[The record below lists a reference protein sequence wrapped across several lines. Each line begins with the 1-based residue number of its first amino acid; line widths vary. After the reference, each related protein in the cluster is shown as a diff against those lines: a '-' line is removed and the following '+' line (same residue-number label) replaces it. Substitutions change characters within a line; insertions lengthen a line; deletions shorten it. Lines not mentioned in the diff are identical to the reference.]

1 MQPRSPSGVPLT
13 SKSPIMETAA
23 NSTQSI
29 TASPLSSPSI
39 MTISPSNTSARQP
52 QLQQRNSLPL
62 KFSIAKIME
71 PDSKRSSSS
80 PVSSATVNNAIADD
94 ESSSASDVEVISMSS
109 STTYDSAF
117 KKYIPKSITSSIP
130 SIPSIP
136 PSIAGVAAA
145 AGACIQDRVQHF
157 VSSRHQ
163 ELISQYPLL
172 YYPGQLMCAA
182 AQYAALTQHTNAVS
196 SLLSA
201 NATQQQ
207 PFDLRSLSSSITH
220 FQTQSMRQS
229 LLNETLSPSP
239 ISPTSVVSLPNM
251 RNISPPKN
259 HSPSSTGSGSANS
272 NAANQKQKTFAC
284 LECGKVFNAHYNLT
298 RHMPVHT
305 GARPFICKI
314 CGKGFRQA
322 STLCRHK

>member
-29 TASPLSSPSI
+29 TASPLSSPPI
-39 MTISPSNTSARQP
+39 MTISPSNTTAQQP
-52 QLQQRNSLPL
+52 QQQRTTLPL

-80 PVSSATVNNAIADD
+80 PISSATGNHAIADD

-117 KKYIPKSITSSIP
+117 KKYIPKTTTTSIP
-130 SIPSIP
+130 SI
-136 PSIAGVAAA
+136 

-163 ELISQYPLL
+163 ELINQYPLL

-182 AQYAALTQHTNAVS
+182 AQYAALTQHSNAVS
-196 SLLSA
+196 SLLGA
-201 NATQQQ
+201 NAAQT

-220 FQTQSMRQS
+220 FQSQSMRQS
-229 LLNETLSPSP
+229 ILNEKLSSSP
-239 ISPTSVVSLPNM
+239 ISPTSASNASAL
-251 RNISPPKN
+251 RNVSPPKN
-259 HSPSSTGSGSANS
+259 HSPSSTGSASVTS
-272 NAANQKQKTFAC
+272 NAANNKQKTFAC
-284 LECGKVFNAHYNLT
+284 PECGKVFNAHYNLT

>member
-1 MQPRSPSGVPLT
+1 
-13 SKSPIMETAA
+13 METAA
-23 NSTQSI
+23 NSTHSHI
-29 TASPLSSPSI
+29 ASSPLSSPPI
-39 MTISPSNTSARQP
+39 MTTSPSSQNAHV
-52 QLQQRNSLPL
+52 QQRSIAQQQRATALPL

-80 PVSSATVNNAIADD
+80 PVSNATKSIAIGSAGDD

-117 KKYIPKSITSSIP
+117 KKYVPKNMSDATTTPSSI
-130 SIPSIP
+130 
-136 PSIAGVAAA
+136 

-163 ELISQYPLL
+163 ELINQYPLL

-182 AQYAALTQHTNAVS
+182 AQYAALTQHTAVS
-196 SLLSA
+196 SLLGA
-201 NATQQQ
+201 NAAAAAAAAVQT
-207 PFDLRSLSSSITH
+207 PFDLRSLSNSITH
-220 FQTQSMRQS
+220 FQSRHS
-229 LLNETLSPSP
+229 ILNDKQLTSP
-239 ISPTSVVSLPNM
+239 ISPTSSAVSANVSSAM
-251 RNISPPKN
+251 RMVSPPKN
-259 HSPSSTGSGSANS
+259 HSPSSTGSGGSGASNSGAN
-272 NAANQKQKTFAC
+272 NNKQKTFAC
-284 LECGKVFNAHYNLT
+284 PECGKVFNAHYNLT

>member
-29 TASPLSSPSI
+29 TASPLSSPPI
-39 MTISPSNTSARQP
+39 MTISPSNTSAQQP
-52 QLQQRNSLPL
+52 QQQRNALPL

-71 PDSKRSSSS
+71 PDSKQSSIS
-80 PVSSATVNNAIADD
+80 PVLSATTNHAIADD

-117 KKYIPKSITSSIP
+117 KKYIPKSTASTIP
-130 SIPSIP
+130 SIT
-136 PSIAGVAAA
+136 G
-145 AGACIQDRVQHF
+145 GIQDRVQHF

-163 ELISQYPLL
+163 ELINQYPLL

-182 AQYAALTQHTNAVS
+182 AQYAALTQHTNA
-196 SLLSA
+196 LLGA
-201 NATQQQ
+201 TATQT
-207 PFDLRSLSSSITH
+207 PFDLRSLSTSITQ
-220 FQTQSMRQS
+220 FQSQSMRQS
-229 LLNETLSPSP
+229 ILNEKHSPSP
-239 ISPTSVVSLPNM
+239 ISPTSGSNLSAL

-259 HSPSSTGSGSANS
+259 HSPSSNGSASVNS

-284 LECGKVFNAHYNLT
+284 PECGKVFNAHYNLT